1 MSTPLSESLLHS
13 LEWVVEKSYSD
24 DDHPTGDDLADRL
37 AAAKS
42 TTEPL
47 LTIAVEC
54 CRQFMEKAGDALGVD
69 LNGEDLLKY
78 EFLTLVEAGVD
89 ALNETKKGAGR

>member
-1 MSTPLSESLLHS
+1 MSTPRNESLLHS
-13 LEWVVEKSYSD
+13 LEWVVEKSYSAD
-24 DDHPTGDDLADRL
+24 YCPTGDDLADRL
-37 AAAKS
+37 TAAMVAA
-42 TTEPL
+42 EPL

-54 CRQFMEKAGDALGVD
+54 GRQFMTRVGDALGVD

-89 ALNETKKGAGR
+89 SLNKKEEQR